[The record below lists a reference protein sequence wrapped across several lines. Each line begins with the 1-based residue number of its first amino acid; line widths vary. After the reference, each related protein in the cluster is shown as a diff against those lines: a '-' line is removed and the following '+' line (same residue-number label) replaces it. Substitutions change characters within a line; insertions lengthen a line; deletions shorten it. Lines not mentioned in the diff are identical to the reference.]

1 MNKILS
7 ALACVGIAAMASGC
21 AMASS
26 PVNGSLYSGV
36 QAHQSA
42 TGNPSGPKRGE
53 SCASSILGI
62 IATGDASAAT
72 AAASGGITKVSVVD
86 TDVFSVLGIY
96 AKYCTV
102 VHGE

>member
-1 MNKILS
+1 MNKFSSLVG
-7 ALACVGIAAMASGC
+7 LVGIVALSSGC

-26 PVNGSLYSGV
+26 PVTGFVYNAS

-42 TGNPSGPKRGE
+42 TGNPIGQKRGE
-53 SCASSILGI
+53 SCSTSILGVV
-62 IATGDASAAT
+62 ATGDASAQ
-72 AAASGGITKVSVVD
+72 AAAAAGGITKIAVVD
-86 TDVFSVLGIY
+86 TDVMGILGVY

>member
-7 ALACVGIAAMASGC
+7 AFAFVGVAAVASGC
-21 AMASS
+21 AMAQS
-26 PVNGSLYSGV
+26 PVPGTIYSGL
-36 QAHQSA
+36 QAHQNA
-42 TGNPSGPKRGE
+42 TSNPSGPKRGE

-62 IATGDASAAT
+62 VATGDASAAS
-72 AAASGGITKVSVVD
+72 AAANGGITKVSVVD
-86 TDVFSVLGIY
+86 TDVFSILGIY

>member
-7 ALACVGIAAMASGC
+7 GLAFVGIAAMASGC

-26 PVNGSLYSGV
+26 PVTGTIYSAV

-53 SCASSILGI
+53 ACATSILGI
-62 IATGDASAAT
+62 VGTGDASAAT
-72 AAASGGITKVSVVD
+72 AAANGGITKVSVVD
-86 TDVFSVLGIY
+86 TDVFGILGIY